1 MDNSIFVIFLI
12 FGCIWI
18 LMGVGFVIAIMKA
31 DGQKIG
37 FGKTGLLVAVPII
50 APIIISLLYA
60 AIKSQF
66 WTYAR

>member
-1 MDNSIFVIFLI
+1 
-12 FGCIWI
+12 
-18 LMGVGFVIAIMKA
+18 MGVGFVIAIMKA